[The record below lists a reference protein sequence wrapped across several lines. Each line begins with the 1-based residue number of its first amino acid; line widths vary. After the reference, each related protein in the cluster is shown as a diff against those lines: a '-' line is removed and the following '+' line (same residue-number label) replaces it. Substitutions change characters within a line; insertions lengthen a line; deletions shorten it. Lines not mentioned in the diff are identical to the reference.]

1 MHPPKNERRVSKVK
15 KLQTKK
21 HLRILSMIMALLVCV
36 GLFMPVNAAAANN
49 LPTNPENATVKISI
63 TNAEDTD
70 CQLKNLTAAEKQ
82 AVKVT
87 IKIQETGA
95 TYTRTLKQLLDGN
108 LNITLG
114 KFSYG
119 KDYHATI
126 TVDSSALQNYNLIL
140 GGEVYTDSGFYFT
153 TMPDGEMA
161 SDSACHSITYSN
173 FVGNSVELWNTSKIT
188 LQARLVKVSK
198 PIMKVSVRFPVYNAI
213 KFENTPWDYQLN
225 SYIAV
230 YELQG
235 NTYKQIWRGSL
246 HDLQENGLTSFVL
259 KAGAKYKV
267 VKTFKPISGY
277 TVSYAPYWLD
287 RGNGT
292 SSHTAP
298 AGFNNAV
305 FYFTAQANHIYT
317 FDTIATIMKN
327 K

>member
-1 MHPPKNERRVSKVK
+1 M
-15 KLQTKK
+15 
-21 HLRILSMIMALLVCV
+21 
-36 GLFMPVNAAAANN
+36 
-49 LPTNPENATVKISI
+49 
-63 TNAEDTD
+63 
-70 CQLKNLTAAEKQ
+70 
-82 AVKVT
+82 
-87 IKIQETGA
+87 
-95 TYTRTLKQLLDGN
+95 
-108 LNITLG
+108 
-114 KFSYG
+114 
-119 KDYHATI
+119 
-126 TVDSSALQNYNLIL
+126 
-140 GGEVYTDSGFYFT
+140 
-153 TMPDGEMA
+153 
-161 SDSACHSITYSN
+161 
-173 FVGNSVELWNTSKIT
+173 
-188 LQARLVKVSK
+188 
-198 PIMKVSVRFPVYNAI
+198 
-213 KFENTPWDYQLN
+213 
-225 SYIAV
+225 